1 MKNNRSMP
9 AAVVIANVTAQPVS
23 DPATI
28 RKLLVDQ
35 VTGTVRWRESVQTM
49 KSLNVSHVFEL
60 GAGKVLAGLVKRID
74 KEIEAQS
81 VGQPADIEAALKILV

>member
-1 MKNNRSMP
+1 MP
-9 AAVVIANVTAQPVS
+9 LVANVTARQVS
-23 DPATI
+23 DAATI

-60 GAGKVLAGLVKRID
+60 GAGKVLAGLVKRIAPG
-74 KEIEAQS
+74 IQS
-81 VGQPADIEAALKILV
+81 FALADRASLEQALASIRNA